1 MTDEKPS
8 GAIKAY
14 KGFNA
19 DLTYGGFRYE
29 VGKEYEYK
37 NYEEVCESR
46 FRAYENPMAE
56 FAIFPPGKS
65 VFHEITLSGKTYRQD
80 DNSRIAAT
88 HIKIGARLD
97 IAGLCKAA
105 LKYVKSHCTNEIN
118 AEPGGAA
125 SAGDYG
131 AATAGDCGAAAVSD
145 YGAAVAGICGAASA
159 GDCGVATAG
168 YSGAATAGN
177 GGAASAG
184 FYGVASAGYNGAAT
198 AGFYGVAS
206 SRGSSSTE
214 KKWSIGSPR
223 KWSQS
228 ARRLRSF
235 ARNRRGKRIQL
246 RHQSV
251 GRRCCRRHHHQARHL
266 VLPPRRRVRRVRGI
280 NPPGK

>member
-1 MTDEKPS
+1 MKSEP
-8 GAIKAY
+8 IKAY

-19 DLTYGGFRYE
+19 DLTCRGFQYE
-29 VGKEYEYK
+29 VGKEYEHK
-37 NYEEVCESR
+37 GDVKICKSG
-46 FRAYENPMAE
+46 FHACENPMAE

-131 AATAGDCGAAAVSD
+131 AATAGDCGAAT
-145 YGAAVAGICGAASA
+145 A
-159 GDCGVATAG
+159 GD
-168 YSGAATAGN
+168 
-177 GGAASAG
+177 
-184 FYGVASAGYNGAAT
+184 YGVAAAGYNGAAT

-214 KKWSIGSPR
+214 KNGLSV
-223 KWSQS
+223 
-228 ARRLRSF
+228 ARGNGVKVRGGLGALLVIAEEYECDYTIKQWKAAVVDGIAIKPDTWYRLRDGEF
-235 ARNRRGKRIQL
+235 
-246 RHQSV
+246 V
-251 GRRCCRRHHHQARHL
+251 ECEE
-266 VLPPRRRVRRVRGI
+266 
-280 NPPGK
+280 

>member
-19 DLTYGGFRYE
+19 DKGFNTDLTYGGFRYE

-159 GDCGVATAG
+159 GDCGVASAG
-168 YSGAATAGN
+168 YSGAATAGD
-177 GGAASAG
+177 
-184 FYGVASAGYNGAAT
+184 FGVASAGYNGAAT

-214 KKWSIGSPR
+214 KNGLSV
-223 KWSQS
+223 
-228 ARRLRSF
+228 ARG
-235 ARNRRGKRIQL
+235 NGVK
-246 RHQSV
+246 
-251 GRRCCRRHHHQARHL
+251 
-266 VLPPRRRVRRVRGI
+266 VRGGLGALLVIAEENESNYDI
-280 NPPGK
+280 NQWDAAVVDGITIKPDTWYCLRAGEFVECEE